1 MRDKLPLILVG
12 ALLLMG
18 LAGMF
23 LLGREAADRRLDRS
37 VIGTALLAPWLQS
50 RGQEVQVANPRL
62 SPYVED
68 LGLRIL
74 PLYDMDLREDAPPTT
89 SRREA
94 FYSRTQREIEDWIVN
109 GKLQDLPTL
118 MILPKWVS
126 GVIGGKVG
134 HSSALIPQADY
145 KPLLRQLSIGK
156 LDLIRPSEGFMTA
169 DLPEGRIA
177 LFAPQL
183 FTPESLPDICKAEV
197 TLPQGVLVA
206 TCRHALYAHSFHI
219 LSDPDLIN
227 NHGLRLA
234 DNGKVVSAL
243 VAGWNG
249 GTAKPV
255 YLDTSV
261 QDYTRS
267 KARESAEAIHYE
279 RDSAA
284 FARFFEPPFTILWAM
299 LAVVF
304 AVLFWRGSVRFGP
317 LAPDVDNLP
326 EQSKAAAIATKAR
339 LLRLGGHDGRMVAD
353 FVRAD
358 LADLTQR
365 TFGKGA
371 AQAGLPRLFAHLA
384 RRNATAAAALQ
395 ATAETL
401 MTRGPSLSPETLT
414 RTLDQYR
421 SQLET
426 LTHADHDPDRL
437 SRPRRGAAR

>member
-1 MRDKLPLILVG
+1 MRDKLALIVVGLV
-12 ALLLMG
+12 LLAG

-23 LLGREAADRRLDRS
+23 LLGREAADRRLDHS

-50 RGQEVQVANPRL
+50 QGQEVQVANSRL
-62 SPYVED
+62 SPYIED

-74 PLYDMDLREDAPPTT
+74 PLYDMDLREVAPPTT

-94 FYSRTQREIEDWIVN
+94 FYAKTQREIEDWIVT
-109 GKLQDLPTL
+109 GKLQDLPSL
-118 MILPKWVS
+118 LILPKWVS

-134 HSSALIPQADY
+134 HSSALIPQADF

-156 LDLIRPSEGFMTA
+156 LELIRPSSGFMTA

-183 FTPESLPDICKAEV
+183 FTPESMPDICKAEV

-206 TCRHALYAHSFHI
+206 RCRYALIAHSFYI

-227 NHGLRLA
+227 NHGLGLA
-234 DNGKVVSAL
+234 DNAR
-243 VAGWNG
+243 VAAAWVARWNDG
-249 GTAKPV
+249 ARPV

-261 QDYTRS
+261 EDYTRS
-267 KARESAEAIHYE
+267 RAQESDEAVHYE
-279 RDSAA
+279 RDRAA

-304 AVLFWRGSVRFGP
+304 AVFFWRGAVRFGP
-317 LAPDVDNLP
+317 MAVETDNLP
-326 EQSKAAAIATKAR
+326 EQTKAAAIATRAR

-353 FVRAD
+353 FIRAD

-384 RRNATAAAALQ
+384 RRNPAAAAAFQ
-395 ATAETL
+395 ASAETL
-401 MTRGPSLSPETLT
+401 MTQGPNLPPEGLT
-414 RTLDQYR
+414 RLLDQYR

-426 LTHADHDPDRL
+426 LTHADHDPVRL